1 VRSGINTELS
11 SIVRGSGKRDPRTDA
26 VTYRFTSR
34 NLMPLGGLRMTV
46 PAKRDHILIVED
58 DQLLQNFL
66 AMHLELEGPKVETAS
81 EGEAGVRILRENR
94 TALIVLDLM
103 MPVLDGMSF
112 MSQLRAE
119 IPAPPPVVVVSGL
132 KQDEVERELL
142 ELGVVSIVRKPADP
156 EDILRHIHDA
166 RV

>member
-1 VRSGINTELS
+1 
-11 SIVRGSGKRDPRTDA
+11 
-26 VTYRFTSR
+26 
-34 NLMPLGGLRMTV
+34 
-46 PAKRDHILIVED
+46 
-58 DQLLQNFL
+58 
-66 AMHLELEGPKVETAS
+66 
-81 EGEAGVRILRENR
+81 
-94 TALIVLDLM
+94 M